1 MTVQS
6 RYEER
11 DNMKMCKFT
20 RYDSR
25 TSPASRDGPR
35 NFVSWGHS
43 VKVAAATM
51 EDLGLQGLV
60 GKRVKGLWGVEIG
73 NLAKKDSVYD
83 YVECYYRFDFFQKA
97 YESLILPIPALG
109 KGLGTNG
116 SANDAVLPPITKRP
130 TERPLMKRIKAFGE
144 GTRPLK
150 CSQCSVAGHNKKTC
164 KAVI

>member
-25 TSPASRDGPR
+25 TSPASVDEEP
-35 NFVSWGHS
+35 
-43 VKVAAATM
+43 
-51 EDLGLQGLV
+51 L
-60 GKRVKGLWGVEIG
+60 
-73 NLAKKDSVYD
+73 
-83 YVECYYRFDFFQKA
+83 FDFFQKA

-116 SANDAVLPPITKRP
+116 SANAAVLPPITKRP

-150 CSQCSVAGHNKKTC
+150 CSQCSVVGHNKKTC